1 MRQPPCYS
9 EQVREIG
16 KYLVA
21 AATAVGFVVSF
32 SVFVATFT
40 SRPVLEDAMSGF
52 VRSRVQQEVRDR
64 LDSATGADAGALDEW
79 FETHADATAD
89 FLENDLDA
97 FVDYVV
103 DSLCDIDCE
112 ESRKA
117 DLTDWVRGA
126 SEAFAKRRI
135 EEFAGISTQLKRFV
149 RGKYLDLVR
158 ALMSEIRVFS
168 GLNAALFALILALL
182 LGRWR
187 EPRVVF
193 LPASL
198 LLIATVACAALYV
211 FNQNW
216 FFSIFLERYWGY
228 WYLAY
233 VGIVFGLLLD
243 IAINRARITRAI
255 LDAIGVALSPV

>member
-1 MRQPPCYS
+1 M
-9 EQVREIG
+9 REIG

-21 AATAVGFVVSF
+21 VASF
-32 SVFVATFT
+32 LGLLVFLSVFVATFT

-52 VRSRVQQEVRDR
+52 VRSRVRQEVRAR
-64 LDSATGADAGALDEW
+64 LGSAVGGDAGALAEW
-79 FETHADATAD
+79 FETHAEAAAD

-97 FVDYVV
+97 FVDEVV

-112 ESRKA
+112 ESEKA
-117 DLTDWVRGA
+117 NLADRLRGA
-126 SEAFAKRRI
+126 AEAFAKRRVA
-135 EEFAGISTQLKRFV
+135 EFGAISTQLERFV

-158 ALMSEIRVFS
+158 ALISEIRVFS
-168 GLNAALFALILALL
+168 GINAALFALVLALL
-182 LGRWR
+182 LSKWR

-193 LPASL
+193 VPASL
-198 LLIATVACAALYV
+198 LLIATLACTALYV

-255 LDAIGVALSPV
+255 LDVIAAGLAPNP

>member
-1 MRQPPCYS
+1 M
-9 EQVREIG
+9 REIG
-16 KYLVA
+16 KYLV
-21 AATAVGFVVSF
+21 VVASLLGLLVF
-32 SVFVATFT
+32 LSVFVATFT

-64 LDSATGADAGALDEW
+64 LGSATGADAGALSEW
-79 FETHADATAD
+79 FETHAEATAG

-103 DSLCDIDCE
+103 DSLCDVDCE

-117 DLTDWVRGA
+117 DITDWVRGA

-135 EEFAGISTQLKRFV
+135 EEFGAISTQLKRFV

-158 ALMSEIRVFS
+158 ALISEIRVFS
-168 GLNAALFALILALL
+168 GLNAALFAYILALL
-182 LGRWR
+182 LSRWR

-198 LLIATVACAALYV
+198 LLIATVACSALYV

-233 VGIVFGLLLD
+233 VAIVFGLLLD
-243 IAINRARITRAI
+243 IAINRARITSAI
-255 LDAIGVALSPV
+255 LDTIGAALSPVS